1 MFGQEPSETMNTD
14 RLGIYYRML
23 NVAPGASAKE
33 IKLAYRKLAFQYH
46 PDRNTDPDSE
56 DKFKDITEAY
66 EILTGERKAP
76 AQPSGGSSKQT
87 NGQPN
92 GTSAKGTTSGYGP
105 DAAGAKN
112 ANRATKQGVAGA
124 GRKQDKAKTTADEK
138 TARANQ
144 AYREQ
149 QAKTN
154 SRKSN
159 IHPGARRHSRKKPD
173 TNAQGFIQCAVTGVV
188 SAQPRQVEFKV
199 VRGFLN
205 SVRTETITANF
216 APKGAKRMALIA
228 SLKTWARGF
237 WGWRSFIPA
246 WKAILGNM
254 RGGTFPPEGNS
265 KMLFAQA
272 NAFERSGNKPLA
284 RAVLMQALDF
294 IGTNRSALAEQVRA
308 SLRRLEDG
316 QPARRV
322 RDEWKR
328 AGMMDALLHLSP
340 LFVLI
345 FAGLVAFGPGQGFV
359 TRDIPDIVAKQ
370 GSEITRQ
377 VKELIGED
385 RDPYYVDRELL
396 NMREGPSVN
405 DKIIR
410 RLTRF
415 ETVYVAGDSQGF
427 WIEIETSIGETGFVN
442 LDALVPGSGA
452 QARDVWCSTN
462 KCD

>member
-1 MFGQEPSETMNTD
+1 MNTD
-14 RLGIYYRML
+14 QLGIYYRML
-23 NVAPGASAKE
+23 NIAPGASAKE
-33 IKLAYRKLAFQYH
+33 IKLAYRKLAFEFH

-66 EILTGERKAP
+66 EILIGERKPPKQSAGN
-76 AQPSGGSSKQT
+76 SGTNKASGTPKQ
-87 NGQPN
+87 NGQ
-92 GTSAKGTTSGYGP
+92 STSGAYGP
-105 DAAGAKN
+105 NAAGAQN
-112 ANRATKQGVAGA
+112 ANRQKQGFAGS
-124 GRKQDKAKTTADEK
+124 GRKQEKARETTEEK
-138 TARANQ
+138 VARANQ

-154 SRKSN
+154 ARKSN
-159 IHPGARRHSRKKPD
+159 IHPGTRRHNRKKTEP
-173 TNAQGFIQCAVTGVV
+173 NAQGFIQCAVTGVV
-188 SAQPRQVEFKV
+188 SAQPRQVEFTV

-205 SVRTETITANF
+205 SCTIESINANL
-216 APKGAKRMALIA
+216 APKGAKRLALKA
-228 SLKTWARGF
+228 SFKTWLRGF
-237 WGWRSFIPA
+237 WGWKSFLPA

-254 RGGTFPPEGNS
+254 RGGTFPPEGNA

-294 IGTNRSALAEQVRA
+294 IGANRSALAEQVRA
-308 SLRRLEDG
+308 NLRRLDDG

-340 LFVLI
+340 LFFLI
-345 FAGLVAFGPGQGFV
+345 FAALIAFGPGQGFV
-359 TRDIPDIVAKQ
+359 TRDIPELVARQ
-370 GSEITRQ
+370 GTEITRQ
-377 VKELIGED
+377 VKDLMGED

-396 NMREGPSVN
+396 NLRDGPSVN
-405 DKIIR
+405 DNIIR

-427 WIEIETSIGETGFVN
+427 WIEVETSIGESGFVN
-442 LDALVPGSGA
+442 LDALVPGNGA
-452 QARDVWCSTN
+452 DARDAWCAEN